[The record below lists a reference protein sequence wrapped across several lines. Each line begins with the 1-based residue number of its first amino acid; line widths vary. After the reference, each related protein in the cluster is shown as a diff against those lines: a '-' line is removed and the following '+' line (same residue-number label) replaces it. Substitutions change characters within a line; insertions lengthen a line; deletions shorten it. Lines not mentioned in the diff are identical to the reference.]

1 LNLPGFLVKR
11 AFAIM
16 IIWVLALGM
25 SFPLFR
31 SLESITLATEESLL
45 PKSSESSIA
54 SAMIS
59 RISGGGGSDILY
71 IAGINISD
79 PDVSLELARMIS
91 SISNQSSREVRD
103 VGGYPS
109 LVLQLY
115 NNIRS
120 TSYTAI
126 NGSLTA
132 SKMLLQTTSDISS
145 NLSYVIMIFEN
156 LSVSLR
162 YSEEMLLALDSN
174 YSEGV
179 DLAVNLSRE
188 LPIYIEGIMML
199 DQSYSQIY
207 QQAYR
212 YSQEVSKLTSSFIYN
227 DTARSDLTRL
237 YLFLW
242 WQTARSIYYYNIT
255 GEGYVNYTNLTSIDP
270 RLAPLPLNI
279 TLIIYREFGEAY
291 RKGVQVDIV
300 IANITSRILLPEYLR
315 TLIPDIDDRS
325 AQVLGEI
332 LYRAW
337 LQVYR
342 EESGCLYCSLQ
353 PPSDED
359 GSYIVSQITLLNTLL
374 SKAPKISDGIRDK
387 GSSYIQDIIYRYIAE
402 TGASD
407 SLARMLSMMIVSGG
421 VNKTSIASLVVDE
434 ASRQAS
440 NNTMIARYAPYLVE
454 ILVTLDPDA
463 SGAIYDNQSLAR
475 EAIVILV
482 SRIGNIDHSFAA
494 SLVDMLMKNPSRE
507 DIASALRNYV
517 SLVAERLSNGSISSS
532 DLSYILEKYDPLGQ
546 GLLRERDRLVNAS
559 IELVEIVGEKR
570 GYGQLIRSLPRSI
583 IERIASEPGKVETI
597 AKDYFLSLSINMIST
612 EAKRLGL
619 SDNAS
624 RIALELVSYIVNSY
638 PNHSPNRIYGYIVQI
653 ISTSIV
659 EEFGSK
665 YSVDPYIADV
675 IASSSLSVALGNETL
690 EQAVDLVSKTIYR
703 RSFGELLETVRGRLV
718 GLGNNSFIVIY
729 VPQGDDRYESS
740 KLFFSRVNSDIK
752 KIFPNASVMWTGS
765 IAIARDLETA
775 ASEDVAR
782 ISRVSEILVFIVLIA
797 VLGSLA
803 SVILPYLGIVIGV
816 VVGGGIAYMVA
827 TSGAAEMISLTRTL
841 IYVIPLGLGSDY
853 AAYLVYRFREEYA
866 RLRDPKRAAEE
877 ALRRAGPAIIAS
889 ALTVIAGFG
898 SLALGWEFP
907 LFRSLG
913 VFMPLVVAITAT
925 SSLTLVPAVLALVG
939 GSKWFSWGFKGFGGY
954 GGVVSS
960 LAMRVNRLGLLVPAV
975 FIAISIV
982 SLALYPSIQASH
994 DLRLFLPSDSPSI
1007 VSLDAMA
1014 SDIGYGFVFPTYVVM
1029 VKNTSIGLEDL
1040 RSIEDLSRSI
1050 EKIDGVK
1057 SVEGPTRPFGEPLS
1071 ISQDL
1076 LRDPYVLR
1084 YISDNTTY
1092 LRIVLSH
1099 NPFSQEAVDTLKK
1112 IREVSRSWG
1121 EENGYKIYVGGSTA
1135 ASEELDRL
1143 VNSLFWQRVLPFA
1156 VAAMIVIFTVV
1167 FGSLLA
1173 AILSVAIV
1181 VLSSFISMVL
1191 TGVIFNNVFSTA
1203 MIWFLPQVVFT
1214 AMLGVGM
1221 DYNSFYMARARE
1233 VCLDRGKCGS
1243 EGTAMATGAVGRL
1256 VIGLALVVA
1265 AAFGSLMLSSSI
1277 GLRQIGLSL
1286 LASALLISS
1295 AASYLVAPPLLSIL
1309 GRRAWKKLV

>member
-1 LNLPGFLVKR
+1 MDLPGFLARR
-11 AFAIM
+11 AFAII
-16 IIWVLALGM
+16 IIWVLALGV

-31 SLESITLATEESLL
+31 SLESLTLATEESLL

-54 SAMIS
+54 GAAIS
-59 RISGGGGSDILY
+59 SISGGGGSDILY

-79 PDVSLELARMIS
+79 PDISLEIARMIS
-91 SISNQSSREVRD
+91 SISNQSSQEVRD

-126 NGSLTA
+126 NSSTTA
-132 SKMLLQTTSDISS
+132 SKMLLRVASDISS
-145 NLSYVIMIFEN
+145 NLSYVIMVFEN
-156 LSVSLR
+156 LSASLK
-162 YSEEMLLALDSN
+162 YSEEVLLALDSN
-174 YSEGV
+174 YTGAV
-179 DLAVNLSRE
+179 DLAANLSRE
-188 LPIYIEGIMML
+188 LPTYIEGIRIL

-207 QQAYR
+207 QQTYR
-212 YSQEVSKLTSSFIYN
+212 YSQEVSKLTSSLIYN

-242 WQTARSIYYYNIT
+242 WQAARAIYYYNIT
-255 GEGYVNYTNLTSIDP
+255 GEGYVNHTNLTSIDP

-279 TLIIYREFGEAY
+279 TIVIYREFRENYGE
-291 RKGVQVDIV
+291 GVGADII
-300 IANITSRILLPEYLR
+300 IANITSRILLPEYIR
-315 TLIPDIDDRS
+315 TQLPSIDGRS
-325 AQVLGEI
+325 AQVIGEI

-337 LQVYR
+337 LQVY
-342 EESGCLYCSLQ
+342 EEEGSCLYCSLQ
-353 PPSDED
+353 PPSNES
-359 GSYIVSQITLLNTLL
+359 GSHIVSQLTLLNTLL
-374 SKAPKISDGIRDK
+374 SEAPKISDEIRDR
-387 GSSYIQDIIYRYIAE
+387 GSSYIQDIIYRYIVE
-402 TGASD
+402 SGASD
-407 SLARMLSMMIVSGG
+407 SLARKLSMMIVSGG

-434 ASRQAS
+434 ASRQAP
-440 NNTMIARYAPYLVE
+440 NNTMVSRYAPYLVE

-463 SGAIYDNQSLAR
+463 SGSIYSNQSLAR

-482 SRIGNIDHSFAA
+482 SRIGNIDPSFAT
-494 SLVDMLMKNPSRE
+494 SLVDMLMRNPSRD
-507 DIASALRNYV
+507 DIASALRSYV
-517 SLVAERLSNGSISSS
+517 SLVAERLSNGALSSS
-532 DLSYILEKYDPLGQ
+532 DLSYILEKYDPLGL
-546 GLLRERDRLVNAS
+546 GLLRERERLINAS
-559 IELVEIVGEKR
+559 IELVQLVGEKR
-570 GYGQLIRSLPRSI
+570 GYGQLIGSLPRSI
-583 IERIASEPGKVETI
+583 IERIASEPSRVEAI
-597 AKDYFLSLSINMIST
+597 AKDYFLSLSINMTST

-619 SDNAS
+619 GVNAS
-624 RIALELVSYIVNSY
+624 RVALQLVSYIVNSY
-638 PNHSPNRIYGYIVQI
+638 PNQSLERIYDYIVQI

-659 EEFGSK
+659 DEFGSK
-665 YSVDPYIADV
+665 YHIDPHIADV
-675 IASSSLSVALGNETL
+675 IASSSLSVALGNETP
-690 EQAVDLVSKTIYR
+690 EQATDLVSKTIYR
-703 RSFGELLETVRGRLV
+703 GSFDELLETVRGRLV
-718 GLGNNSFIVIY
+718 GLGNDSFIVTY
-729 VPQGDDRYESS
+729 VPLGEDRYESS
-740 KLFFSRVNSDIK
+740 KLFFSRVSSDVK

-782 ISRVSEILVFIVLIA
+782 ISRVSEILVFVVLIA

-816 VVGGGIAYMVA
+816 VVGGGIAYIVA

-866 RLRDPKRAAEE
+866 RLRDPKKAAEE

-939 GSKWFSWGFKGFGGY
+939 GSKWFLWGFRGLGRLGGA
-954 GGVVSS
+954 VSS
-960 LAMRVNRLGLLVPAV
+960 IAMRVNRLGLLVPV
-975 FIAISIV
+975 IFIMISIV

-994 DLRLFLPSDSPSI
+994 DLRLFLPSNSPSI

-1014 SDIGYGFVFPTYVVM
+1014 SDIGYGFVFPTYVVI
-1029 VKNTSIGLEDL
+1029 VKNTSIGLGDL
-1040 RSIEDLSRSI
+1040 RLIEDLSERI

-1057 SVEGPTRPFGEPLS
+1057 SVEGPTRPLGEPLN
-1071 ISQDL
+1071 ITQDL
-1076 LRDPYVLR
+1076 LKDPYASR

-1092 LRIVLSH
+1092 LRIVISY

-1112 IREVSRSWG
+1112 IREVSHSWG
-1121 EENGYKIYVGGSTA
+1121 EENGYKIYIGGSTA

-1167 FGSLLA
+1167 FGSLPA
-1173 AILSVAIV
+1173 AVLSVAIV

-1191 TGVIFNNVFSTA
+1191 TGVISNRVFSTA

-1233 VCLDRGKCGS
+1233 ICLNKGKCGS
-1243 EGTAMATGAVGRL
+1243 EEAAMATGAVGRL
-1256 VIGLALVVA
+1256 VVGLALVVA

-1286 LASALLISS
+1286 LVSALLISS
-1295 AASYLVAPPLLSIL
+1295 AASYLVAPPLLSML
-1309 GRRAWKKLV
+1309 GRRAWRKPI